1 MSLIFRLKSKLNPSL
16 LRLVTYL
23 KPHRG
28 KIAMSL
34 VFMIGAGAAS
44 SLIAMLLGKLTDVGF
59 YDQEAWIVVA
69 APIALIFISVL
80 HGGSMFMSN
89 YLLGKTSQ
97 AVLVKLRGEIF
108 HKILHWPAD
117 TYQKNSTGNITSKFI
132 FEANVALSNA
142 SKSCI
147 ILVRDSVQVVALTC
161 VLVWNNWM
169 LAIVSFIIAPMIF
182 KLLRYIS
189 KRMKMIMET
198 CQASFAS
205 ILERVKEVYEG
216 HRLIKLSD
224 TYALEMDRFKRIN
237 DGVSK
242 MMIDMT
248 KVTSM
253 GTPLTQ
259 LIFMSGVALVLA
271 FAMFQISQRV
281 ITMGDFVTFLAAL
294 LLLMPPLRNLAGVN
308 SGFVVMAVAAESIFA
323 TLDEADEADEGK
335 VDLTTCKGDFVFEH
349 VSMRYPN
356 TKRDAVHEFNLEVK
370 AGDCIAL
377 VGLSGSG
384 KSTLVHMIP
393 RFWNPTKGRI
403 LLDGIDIRD
412 LKLESLRRHIAIVSQ
427 DVMIFDDTIRNNVLY
442 GSPDAT
448 EAEVWKALEDASLAD
463 FVRTLPEGLDTVV
476 GEGGSRLS
484 GGQKQRLSIARAFLR
499 NAPILILDEATSAL
513 DSENEMKIKGALVSL
528 MKGRTTFMVAHRFST
543 IEHAT
548 KIVAMA
554 DGVVKEMGTRAELLE
569 QNGLFAELLRLQSL
583 EKREGKTENNNEGK
597 TDGGSWHEVDGESG
611 S

>member
-1 MSLIFRLKSKLNPSL
+1 MSLITRLKSKLNPSL

-28 KIAMSL
+28 KIAMSI

-108 HKILHWPAD
+108 HKILRWPAA

-169 LAIVSFIIAPMIF
+169 LAIVSLIIAPMIF

-189 KRMKMIMET
+189 KRMKTIMET

-205 ILERVKEVYEG
+205 VLERVKEVYEG
-216 HRLIKLSD
+216 HRLVKLSD

-271 FAMFQISQRV
+271 FAMFQISQGG
-281 ITMGDFVTFLAAL
+281 ITMGNFVTFLAAL

-308 SGFVVMAVAAESIFA
+308 SGFVMMAVAAESIFA
-323 TLDEADEADEGK
+323 TLDEADETDEGK

-597 TDGGSWHEVDGESG
+597 TDGGELA
-611 S
+611 

>member
-1 MSLIFRLKSKLNPSL
+1 MSLITRLKSKLNPSL

-28 KIAMSL
+28 KIAMSI

-108 HKILHWPAD
+108 HKILRWPAA

-169 LAIVSFIIAPMIF
+169 LAIVSLIIAPMIF

-189 KRMKMIMET
+189 KRMKTIMET

-205 ILERVKEVYEG
+205 VLERVKEVYEG
-216 HRLIKLSD
+216 HRLVKLSD

-271 FAMFQISQRV
+271 FAMFQISQGV

-308 SGFVVMAVAAESIFA
+308 SGFVMMAVAAESIFA
-323 TLDEADEADEGK
+323 TLDEADETDEGK

-393 RFWNPTKGRI
+393 RFGNPTKGRI

-412 LKLESLRRHIAIVSQ
+412 LSLESLRRHIAIVSQ
-427 DVMIFDDTIRNNVLY
+427 DVMLFDDTIRNNVLY

-463 FVRTLPEGLDTVV
+463 FVRTLPEGLDTLV

-499 NAPILILDEATSAL
+499 NTPILILDEATSAL

-554 DGVVKEMGTRAELLE
+554 DGVVKEMGARAELLE
-569 QNGLFAELLRLQSL
+569 QNGLFAELWRLQSL
-583 EKREGKTENNNEGK
+583 EKREEKTENNNEGK
-597 TDGGSWHEVDGESG
+597 TDGGELA
-611 S
+611 

>member
-1 MSLIFRLKSKLNPSL
+1 MSLITRLKSKLNPSL

-28 KIAMSL
+28 KIAMSI

-108 HKILHWPAD
+108 HKILRWPAA

-169 LAIVSFIIAPMIF
+169 LAIVSLIIAPMIF

-189 KRMKMIMET
+189 KRMKTIMET

-205 ILERVKEVYEG
+205 VLERVKEVYEG
-216 HRLIKLSD
+216 HRLVKLSD

-271 FAMFQISQRV
+271 FAMFQISQGV

-308 SGFVVMAVAAESIFA
+308 SGFVMMAVAAESIFA
-323 TLDEADEADEGK
+323 MLDEADETDEGK

-412 LKLESLRRHIAIVSQ
+412 LSLESLRRHIAIVSQ
-427 DVMIFDDTIRNNVLY
+427 DVMLFDDTIRNNVLY

-463 FVRTLPEGLDTVV
+463 FVRTLPEGLDTLV

-499 NAPILILDEATSAL
+499 NTPILILDEATSAL

-554 DGVVKEMGTRAELLE
+554 DGVVKEMGARAELLE

-583 EKREGKTENNNEGK
+583 EKREDKTENNNKGK
-597 TDGGSWHEVDGESG
+597 TDGGELA
-611 S
+611 

>member
-1 MSLIFRLKSKLNPSL
+1 MSLITRLKSKLNPSL

-28 KIAMSL
+28 KIAMSI

-108 HKILHWPAD
+108 HKILRWPAA

-169 LAIVSFIIAPMIF
+169 LAIVSLIIAPMIF

-189 KRMKMIMET
+189 KRMKTIMET

-205 ILERVKEVYEG
+205 VLERVKEVYEG
-216 HRLIKLSD
+216 HRLVKLSD

-271 FAMFQISQRV
+271 FAMFQISQGV
-281 ITMGDFVTFLAAL
+281 ITMGNFVTFLAAL

-308 SGFVVMAVAAESIFA
+308 SGFVMMAVAAESIFA
-323 TLDEADEADEGK
+323 TLDEADETDEGK

-597 TDGGSWHEVDGESG
+597 TDGGELA
-611 S
+611 

>member
-1 MSLIFRLKSKLNPSL
+1 MSLITRLKSKLNPSL

-28 KIAMSL
+28 KIAMSI

-108 HKILHWPAD
+108 HKILRWPAA

-169 LAIVSFIIAPMIF
+169 LAIVSLIIAPMIF

-189 KRMKMIMET
+189 KRMKTIMET

-205 ILERVKEVYEG
+205 VLERVKEVYEG
-216 HRLIKLSD
+216 HRLVKLSD

-271 FAMFQISQRV
+271 FAMFQISQGV

-308 SGFVVMAVAAESIFA
+308 SVLVMMAVAAESIFA
-323 TLDEADEADEGK
+323 TLDEADETDEGK

-412 LKLESLRRHIAIVSQ
+412 LSLESLRRHIAIVSQ
-427 DVMIFDDTIRNNVLY
+427 DVMLFDDTIRNNVLY

-463 FVRTLPEGLDTVV
+463 FVRTLPEGLDTLV

-499 NAPILILDEATSAL
+499 NTPILILDEATSAL

-554 DGVVKEMGTRAELLE
+554 DGVVKEMGARAELLE

-583 EKREGKTENNNEGK
+583 EKREEKTENNNEGK
-597 TDGGSWHEVDGESG
+597 TDGGELA
-611 S
+611 

>member
-1 MSLIFRLKSKLNPSL
+1 MSLITRLKSKLNPSL
-16 LRLVTYL
+16 FRLVTYL

-28 KIAMSL
+28 KIAMSI

-108 HKILHWPAD
+108 HKILRWPAA

-169 LAIVSFIIAPMIF
+169 LAIVSLIIAPMIF

-189 KRMKMIMET
+189 KRMKTIMET

-205 ILERVKEVYEG
+205 VLERVKEVYEG
-216 HRLIKLSD
+216 HRLVKLSD

-271 FAMFQISQRV
+271 FAMFQISQGV
-281 ITMGDFVTFLAAL
+281 ITMGNFVTFLAAL

-308 SGFVVMAVAAESIFA
+308 SGFVMMAVAAESIFA
-323 TLDEADEADEGK
+323 TLDEADETDEGK

-499 NAPILILDEATSAL
+499 NALILILDEATSAL

-597 TDGGSWHEVDGESG
+597 TDGGELA
-611 S
+611 

>member
-1 MSLIFRLKSKLNPSL
+1 MSLITRLKSKLNPSL

-28 KIAMSL
+28 KIAMSI

-108 HKILHWPAD
+108 HKILRWPAA

-169 LAIVSFIIAPMIF
+169 LAIVSLIIAPMIF

-189 KRMKMIMET
+189 KRMKTIMET

-205 ILERVKEVYEG
+205 VLERVKEVYEG
-216 HRLIKLSD
+216 HRLVKLSD

-271 FAMFQISQRV
+271 FAMFQISQGV
-281 ITMGDFVTFLAAL
+281 ITMGDFVTLLAAL

-308 SGFVVMAVAAESIFA
+308 SGFVMMAVAAESIFA
-323 TLDEADEADEGK
+323 TLDEADETDEGK

-412 LKLESLRRHIAIVSQ
+412 LSLESLRRHIAIVSQ
-427 DVMIFDDTIRNNVLY
+427 DVMLFDDTIRNNVLY

-463 FVRTLPEGLDTVV
+463 FVRTLPEGLDTLV

-499 NAPILILDEATSAL
+499 NTPILILDEATSAL

-554 DGVVKEMGTRAELLE
+554 DGVVKEMGARAELLE

-583 EKREGKTENNNEGK
+583 EKREEKTENNNEGK
-597 TDGGSWHEVDGESG
+597 TDGGELA
-611 S
+611 

>member
-1 MSLIFRLKSKLNPSL
+1 MSLITRLKSKLNPSL

-28 KIAMSL
+28 KIAMSI

-108 HKILHWPAD
+108 HKILRWPAA

-169 LAIVSFIIAPMIF
+169 LAIVSLIIAPMIF

-189 KRMKMIMET
+189 KRMKTIMET

-205 ILERVKEVYEG
+205 VLERVKEVYEG
-216 HRLIKLSD
+216 HRLVKLSD

-271 FAMFQISQRV
+271 FAMFQISQGV

-308 SGFVVMAVAAESIFA
+308 SGFVMMAVAAESIFA
-323 TLDEADEADEGK
+323 TLDEADETDEGK

-412 LKLESLRRHIAIVSQ
+412 LRLESLRRHIAIVSQ
-427 DVMIFDDTIRNNVLY
+427 DVMLFDDTIRNNVLY

-463 FVRTLPEGLDTVV
+463 FVRTLPEGLDTLV

-499 NAPILILDEATSAL
+499 NTPILILDEATSAL

-597 TDGGSWHEVDGESG
+597 TDGGELA
-611 S
+611 

>member
-1 MSLIFRLKSKLNPSL
+1 MSLITRLKSKLNPSL

-28 KIAMSL
+28 KIAMSI

-108 HKILHWPAD
+108 HKILRWPAA

-169 LAIVSFIIAPMIF
+169 LAIVSLIIAPMIF

-189 KRMKMIMET
+189 KRMKTIMET

-205 ILERVKEVYEG
+205 VLERVKEVYEG
-216 HRLIKLSD
+216 HRLVKLSD

-253 GTPLTQ
+253 GTPLMQ

-271 FAMFQISQRV
+271 FAMFQISQGV
-281 ITMGDFVTFLAAL
+281 ITMGNFVTFLAAL

-308 SGFVVMAVAAESIFA
+308 SGFVMMAVAAESIFA
-323 TLDEADEADEGK
+323 TLDEADETDEGK

-597 TDGGSWHEVDGESG
+597 TDGGELA
-611 S
+611 

>member
-1 MSLIFRLKSKLNPSL
+1 MSLITRLKSKLNPSL

-28 KIAMSL
+28 KIAMSI

-108 HKILHWPAD
+108 HKILRWPAA

-169 LAIVSFIIAPMIF
+169 LAIVSLIIAPMIF

-189 KRMKMIMET
+189 KRMKTIMET

-205 ILERVKEVYEG
+205 VLERVKEVYEG
-216 HRLIKLSD
+216 HRLVKLSD

-271 FAMFQISQRV
+271 FAMFQISQGV
-281 ITMGDFVTFLAAL
+281 ITMGNFVTFLAAL

-308 SGFVVMAVAAESIFA
+308 SGFVMMAVAAESIFA
-323 TLDEADEADEGK
+323 TLDEADETDEGK

-448 EAEVWKALEDASLAD
+448 EAEVWKALEGASLAD

-597 TDGGSWHEVDGESG
+597 TDGGELA
-611 S
+611 

>member
-1 MSLIFRLKSKLNPSL
+1 MSLITRLNSKLNPSL

-28 KIAMSL
+28 KIAMSI

-108 HKILHWPAD
+108 HKILRWPAA

-169 LAIVSFIIAPMIF
+169 LAIVSLIIAPMIF

-189 KRMKMIMET
+189 KRMKTIMET

-205 ILERVKEVYEG
+205 VLERVKEVYEG
-216 HRLIKLSD
+216 HRLVKLSD

-248 KVTSM
+248 KVTSR

-259 LIFMSGVALVLA
+259 VIFMSGVALVLA
-271 FAMFQISQRV
+271 FAMFQISQGV
-281 ITMGDFVTFLAAL
+281 ITMGNFVTFLAAL

-308 SGFVVMAVAAESIFA
+308 SGFVMMAVAAESIFA
-323 TLDEADEADEGK
+323 TLDEADETDEGK

-554 DGVVKEMGTRAELLE
+554 DGVVKEMGTRAEVLE

-597 TDGGSWHEVDGESG
+597 TDGGELA
-611 S
+611 

>member
-1 MSLIFRLKSKLNPSL
+1 MLDPCMSLITRLKSKLNPSL

-28 KIAMSL
+28 KIAMSI

-108 HKILHWPAD
+108 HKILRWPAA

-169 LAIVSFIIAPMIF
+169 LAIVSLIIAPMIF

-189 KRMKMIMET
+189 KRMKTIMET

-205 ILERVKEVYEG
+205 VLERVKEVYEG
-216 HRLIKLSD
+216 HRLVKLSD

-271 FAMFQISQRV
+271 FAMFQISQGV

-308 SGFVVMAVAAESIFA
+308 SGFVMMAVAAESIFA
-323 TLDEADEADEGK
+323 TLDEADETDEGK

-412 LKLESLRRHIAIVSQ
+412 LSLESLRRHIAIVSQ
-427 DVMIFDDTIRNNVLY
+427 DVMLFDDTIRNNVLY

-463 FVRTLPEGLDTVV
+463 FVRTLPEGLDTLV

-499 NAPILILDEATSAL
+499 NTPILILDEATSAL

-554 DGVVKEMGTRAELLE
+554 DGVVKEMGARAELLE

-583 EKREGKTENNNEGK
+583 EKREEKTENNNEGK
-597 TDGGSWHEVDGESG
+597 TDGGELA
-611 S
+611 

>member
-1 MSLIFRLKSKLNPSL
+1 MSLITRLKSKLNPSL

-28 KIAMSL
+28 KIAMSI

-108 HKILHWPAD
+108 HKILRWPAA

-169 LAIVSFIIAPMIF
+169 LAIVSLIIAPMIF

-189 KRMKMIMET
+189 KRMKTIMET

-205 ILERVKEVYEG
+205 VLERVKEVYEG
-216 HRLIKLSD
+216 HRLVKLSD

-271 FAMFQISQRV
+271 FAMFQISQGV
-281 ITMGDFVTFLAAL
+281 ITMGNFVTFLAAL

-308 SGFVVMAVAAESIFA
+308 SGFVMMAVAAESIFA
-323 TLDEADEADEGK
+323 TLDEADETDEGK

-412 LKLESLRRHIAIVSQ
+412 LSLESLRRHIAIVSQ
-427 DVMIFDDTIRNNVLY
+427 DVMLFDDTIRNNVLY

-463 FVRTLPEGLDTVV
+463 FVRTLPEGLDTLV

-484 GGQKQRLSIARAFLR
+484 GGQKQRLSIARAILR
-499 NAPILILDEATSAL
+499 NTPILILDEATSAL

-554 DGVVKEMGTRAELLE
+554 DGVVKEMGARAELLE

-583 EKREGKTENNNEGK
+583 EKREEKTENNNEGK
-597 TDGGSWHEVDGESG
+597 TDGGELA
-611 S
+611 

>member
-1 MSLIFRLKSKLNPSL
+1 MSLIYRLKSKFNTCPSL

-44 SLIAMLLGKLTDVGF
+44 SLIAVLLGKITDVGF
-59 YDQEAWIVVA
+59 YAQEVWIVLA
-69 APIALIFISVL
+69 APVALIFISVL

-97 AVLVKLRGEIF
+97 AVLVTLRGEIF
-108 HKILHWPAD
+108 HKILRWPAA
-117 TYQKNSTGNITSKFI
+117 TYQQNSTGLITSRFI
-132 FEANVALSNA
+132 FSANVSLSNA

-169 LAIVSFIIAPMIF
+169 LAIVSLIIAPMIF
-182 KLLRYIS
+182 MLLRYIS
-189 KRMKMIMET
+189 KRMRTIMET
-198 CQASFAS
+198 CQTSFAVV
-205 ILERVKEVYEG
+205 LERVKEVYEG
-216 HRLIKLSD
+216 HRLVKLSD
-224 TYALEMDRFKRIN
+224 TYCLEMDRFNRIN
-237 DGVSK
+237 NAMCE

-248 KVTSM
+248 KMTSM

-259 LIFMSGVALVLA
+259 LVFMSGVAVVLG
-271 FAMFQISQRV
+271 FAMFQISRGL
-281 ITMGDFVTFLAAL
+281 ITMGDFVTFLTAL

-308 SGFVVMAVAAESIFA
+308 SGFVMMEVAAKNIFL
-323 TLDEADEADEGK
+323 TLDEADEVDEGK
-335 VDLTTCKGDFVFEH
+335 VELTTCNGNFVFEH

-356 TKRDAVHEFNLEVK
+356 TKRDAVHDFSLEVK

-384 KSTLVHMIP
+384 KTTLVHLIP
-393 RFWNPTKGRI
+393 RFWNPTTGRI

-412 LKLESLRRHIAIVSQ
+412 MTLESLRRHIAIVSQ
-427 DVMIFDDTIRNNVLY
+427 DVMLFDDTIRNNVIY

-448 EAEVWKALEDASLAD
+448 EVEVWKALEDASLAD
-463 FVRTLPEGLDTVV
+463 FVRTLPDGLDTLV
-476 GEGGSRLS
+476 GEGGSLLS

-499 NAPILILDEATSAL
+499 NTPILILDEATSAL
-513 DSENEMKIKGALVSL
+513 DSENEMKIREALVSL
-528 MKGRTTFMVAHRFST
+528 MRGRTTFMVAHRFST

-548 KIVAMA
+548 QIVAMA
-554 DGVVKEMGTRAELLE
+554 DGVVKEVGTRAELLE

-583 EKREGKTENNNEGK
+583 EMHEEKIENKNDSK
-597 TDGGSWHEVDGESG
+597 MAGGELA
-611 S
+611 

>member
-1 MSLIFRLKSKLNPSL
+1 MSLITRLKSKLNPSL

-28 KIAMSL
+28 KIAMSI

-108 HKILHWPAD
+108 HKILRWPAA

-169 LAIVSFIIAPMIF
+169 LAIVSLIIAPMIF

-189 KRMKMIMET
+189 KRMKTIMET

-205 ILERVKEVYEG
+205 VLERVKEVYEG
-216 HRLIKLSD
+216 HRLVKLSD

-271 FAMFQISQRV
+271 FAMFQISQGV

-308 SGFVVMAVAAESIFA
+308 SGFVMMAVAAESIFA
-323 TLDEADEADEGK
+323 TLDEADETDEGK

-412 LKLESLRRHIAIVSQ
+412 LSLESLRRHIAIVSQ
-427 DVMIFDDTIRNNVLY
+427 DVMLFDDTIRNNVLY

-463 FVRTLPEGLDTVV
+463 FVRTLPEGLDTLV

-499 NAPILILDEATSAL
+499 NTPILILDEATSAL

-554 DGVVKEMGTRAELLE
+554 DGVVKEMGARAELLE

-583 EKREGKTENNNEGK
+583 EKREEKTENNNGGK
-597 TDGGSWHEVDGESG
+597 TDGGELA
-611 S
+611 

>member
-108 HKILHWPAD
+108 HKILHWPAN

-281 ITMGDFVTFLAAL
+281 ITMGDFVTFLAALL

-597 TDGGSWHEVDGESG
+597 TDGGELA
-611 S
+611 

>member
-1 MSLIFRLKSKLNPSL
+1 MSLITRLKSKLNPSL

-28 KIAMSL
+28 KIAMSI

-108 HKILHWPAD
+108 HKILRWPAA

-169 LAIVSFIIAPMIF
+169 LAIVSLIIAPMIF

-189 KRMKMIMET
+189 KRMKTIMET
-198 CQASFAS
+198 YQASFAS
-205 ILERVKEVYEG
+205 VLERVKEVYEG
-216 HRLIKLSD
+216 HRLVKLSD

-271 FAMFQISQRV
+271 FAMFQISQGV
-281 ITMGDFVTFLAAL
+281 ITMGNFVTFLAAL

-308 SGFVVMAVAAESIFA
+308 SGFVMMAVAAESIFA
-323 TLDEADEADEGK
+323 TLDEADETDEGK

-597 TDGGSWHEVDGESG
+597 TDGGELA
-611 S
+611 

>member
-1 MSLIFRLKSKLNPSL
+1 MSLITRLKSKLNPSL

-28 KIAMSL
+28 KIAMSI

-108 HKILHWPAD
+108 HKILRWPAA
-117 TYQKNSTGNITSKFI
+117 TYQKNSTGNITSQFI

-169 LAIVSFIIAPMIF
+169 LAIVSLIIAPMIF

-189 KRMKMIMET
+189 KRMKTIMET

-205 ILERVKEVYEG
+205 VLERVKEVYEG
-216 HRLIKLSD
+216 HRLVKLSD

-271 FAMFQISQRV
+271 FAMFQISQGV

-308 SGFVVMAVAAESIFA
+308 SGFVMMAVAAESIFA
-323 TLDEADEADEGK
+323 TLDEADETDEGK

-412 LKLESLRRHIAIVSQ
+412 LSLESLRRHIAIVSQ
-427 DVMIFDDTIRNNVLY
+427 DVMLFDDTIRNNVLY

-463 FVRTLPEGLDTVV
+463 FVRTLPEGLDTLV

-499 NAPILILDEATSAL
+499 NTPILILDEATSAL

-554 DGVVKEMGTRAELLE
+554 DGVVKEMGARAELLE

-583 EKREGKTENNNEGK
+583 EKREEKTENNNEGK
-597 TDGGSWHEVDGESG
+597 TDGGELA
-611 S
+611 

>member
-1 MSLIFRLKSKLNPSL
+1 MLDPCMSLITRLKSKLNPSL

-28 KIAMSL
+28 KIAMSI

-108 HKILHWPAD
+108 HKILRWPAA

-169 LAIVSFIIAPMIF
+169 LAIVSLIIAPMIF

-189 KRMKMIMET
+189 KRMKTIMET

-205 ILERVKEVYEG
+205 VLERVKEVYEG
-216 HRLIKLSD
+216 HRLVKLSD

-271 FAMFQISQRV
+271 FAMFQISQGV

-308 SGFVVMAVAAESIFA
+308 SGFVMMAVAAESIFA
-323 TLDEADEADEGK
+323 TLDEADETDEGK

-412 LKLESLRRHIAIVSQ
+412 LSLESLRRHIAIVSQ
-427 DVMIFDDTIRNNVLY
+427 DVMLFDDTIRNNVLY

-463 FVRTLPEGLDTVV
+463 FVRTLPEGLDTLV

-499 NAPILILDEATSAL
+499 NTPILILDEATSAL

-554 DGVVKEMGTRAELLE
+554 DGVVKEMGARAELLE

-583 EKREGKTENNNEGK
+583 EKREEKTENNNEDK
-597 TDGGSWHEVDGESG
+597 TDGGELA
-611 S
+611 

>member
-1 MSLIFRLKSKLNPSL
+1 MLDPCMSLITRLKSKLNPSL

-28 KIAMSL
+28 KIAMSI

-108 HKILHWPAD
+108 HKILRWPAA

-169 LAIVSFIIAPMIF
+169 LAIVSLIIAPMIF

-189 KRMKMIMET
+189 KRMKTIMET

-205 ILERVKEVYEG
+205 VLERVKEVYEG
-216 HRLIKLSD
+216 HRLVKLSD

-271 FAMFQISQRV
+271 FAMFQISQGV
-281 ITMGDFVTFLAAL
+281 ITMGNFVTFLAAL

-308 SGFVVMAVAAESIFA
+308 SGFVMMAVAAESIFA
-323 TLDEADEADEGK
+323 TLDEADETDEGK

-583 EKREGKTENNNEGK
+583 EKREEKTENNNEGK
-597 TDGGSWHEVDGESG
+597 TDGGELA
-611 S
+611 

>member
-1 MSLIFRLKSKLNPSL
+1 MSLITRLKSKLNPSL

-28 KIAMSL
+28 KIAMSI

-108 HKILHWPAD
+108 HKILRWPAA

-169 LAIVSFIIAPMIF
+169 LAIVSLIIAPMIF

-189 KRMKMIMET
+189 KRMKTIMET

-205 ILERVKEVYEG
+205 VLERVKEVYEG
-216 HRLIKLSD
+216 HRLVKLSD

-271 FAMFQISQRV
+271 FAMFQISQGV

-308 SGFVVMAVAAESIFA
+308 SGFVMMAVAAESIFA
-323 TLDEADEADEGK
+323 TLDEADETDEGK
-335 VDLTTCKGDFVFEH
+335 VNLTTCKGDFVFEH

-412 LKLESLRRHIAIVSQ
+412 LSLESLRRHIAIVSQ
-427 DVMIFDDTIRNNVLY
+427 DVMLFDDTIRNNVLY

-463 FVRTLPEGLDTVV
+463 FVRTLPEGLDTLV

-499 NAPILILDEATSAL
+499 NTPILILDEATSAL

-554 DGVVKEMGTRAELLE
+554 DGVVKEMGARAELLE

-583 EKREGKTENNNEGK
+583 EKREEKTENNNEGK
-597 TDGGSWHEVDGESG
+597 TDGGELA
-611 S
+611 

>member
-1 MSLIFRLKSKLNPSL
+1 MSLITRLKSKLNPSL

-28 KIAMSL
+28 KIAMSI

-108 HKILHWPAD
+108 HKILRWPAA

-169 LAIVSFIIAPMIF
+169 LAIVSLIIAPMIF

-189 KRMKMIMET
+189 KRMKTIMET

-205 ILERVKEVYEG
+205 VLERVKEVYEG
-216 HRLIKLSD
+216 HRLVKLSD

-271 FAMFQISQRV
+271 FAMFQISQGM

-308 SGFVVMAVAAESIFA
+308 SGFVMMAVAAESIFA
-323 TLDEADEADEGK
+323 TLDEADETDEGK

-412 LKLESLRRHIAIVSQ
+412 LSLESLRRHIAIVSQ
-427 DVMIFDDTIRNNVLY
+427 DVMLFDDTIRNNVLY

-463 FVRTLPEGLDTVV
+463 FVRTLPEGLDTLV

-499 NAPILILDEATSAL
+499 NTPILILDEATSAL

-554 DGVVKEMGTRAELLE
+554 DGVVKEMGARAELLE

-583 EKREGKTENNNEGK
+583 EKREDKTENNNKGK
-597 TDGGSWHEVDGESG
+597 TDGGELA
-611 S
+611 

>member
-1 MSLIFRLKSKLNPSL
+1 MSLITRLKSKLNPSL

-28 KIAMSL
+28 KIAMSI

-108 HKILHWPAD
+108 HKILRWHAA

-169 LAIVSFIIAPMIF
+169 LAIVSLIIAPMIF

-189 KRMKMIMET
+189 KRMKTIMET

-205 ILERVKEVYEG
+205 VLERVKEVYEG
-216 HRLIKLSD
+216 HRLVKLSD

-271 FAMFQISQRV
+271 FAMFQISQGV

-308 SGFVVMAVAAESIFA
+308 SGFVMMAVAAESIFA
-323 TLDEADEADEGK
+323 TLDEADETDEGK

-412 LKLESLRRHIAIVSQ
+412 LSLESLRRHIAIVSQ
-427 DVMIFDDTIRNNVLY
+427 DVMLFDDTIRNNVLY

-463 FVRTLPEGLDTVV
+463 FVRTLPEGLDTLV

-499 NAPILILDEATSAL
+499 NTPILILDEATSAL

-554 DGVVKEMGTRAELLE
+554 DGVVKEMGTHAELLE

-583 EKREGKTENNNEGK
+583 EKREDKTENNNKGK
-597 TDGGSWHEVDGESG
+597 TDGGELA
-611 S
+611 